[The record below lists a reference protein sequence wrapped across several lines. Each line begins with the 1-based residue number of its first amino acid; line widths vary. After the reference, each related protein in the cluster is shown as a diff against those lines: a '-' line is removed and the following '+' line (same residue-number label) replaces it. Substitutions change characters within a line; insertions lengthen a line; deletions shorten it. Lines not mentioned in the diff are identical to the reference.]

1 MTTLTTHQRE
11 LLQAVLDGKELVGVV
26 SGTAYDSQDLLHAI
40 ARQPTS
46 LKIKTEDK
54 NAEVKMNTMKDILQA
69 IIEGKQL
76 LTAGG
81 SPIDHKTALNYLSRG
96 LTVTIRPE
104 TVHRFVPVFKMPAG
118 SVYMS
123 EAKVDLESA
132 KNPGFNGKTSYD
144 KLAGV
149 LHVEIEPTTMTLVK
163 VEMVMP

>member
-26 SGTAYDSQDLLHAI
+26 SGTPYSSQDLLHAI

-46 LKIKTEDK
+46 LK
-54 NAEVKMNTMKDILQA
+54 VK
-69 IIEGKQL
+69 
-76 LTAGG
+76 
-81 SPIDHKTALNYLSRG
+81 
-96 LTVTIRPE
+96 PE

-118 SVYMS
+118 SVYMG

-132 KNPGFNGKTSYD
+132 KNPDLNGKAQSDT
-144 KLAGV
+144 LAGV

-163 VEMVMP
+163 VEMEKP

>member
-26 SGTAYDSQDLLHAI
+26 SDTPHNSQDLLHAI

-46 LKIKTEDK
+46 LKIKPD
-54 NAEVKMNTMKDILQA
+54 
-69 IIEGKQL
+69 
-76 LTAGG
+76 
-81 SPIDHKTALNYLSRG
+81 
-96 LTVTIRPE
+96 

-132 KNPGFNGKTSYD
+132 KNPGFNGKAPFD
-144 KLAGV
+144 NLAGV

-163 VEMVMP
+163 VEMVKP

>member
-1 MTTLTTHQRE
+1 MTILSTHQRE

-26 SGTAYDSQDLLHAI
+26 SDTPHNSQDLLHAI

-46 LKIKTEDK
+46 LKVKTEDK

-81 SPIDHKTALNYLSRG
+81 APIDHKTALNYLSRG

-123 EAKVDLESA
+123 EAKGDLESA
-132 KNPGFNGKTSYD
+132 KNPDLNGKAPLENATEWKQYNQN
-144 KLAGV
+144 
-149 LHVEIEPTTMTLVK
+149 
-163 VEMVMP
+163 

>member
-26 SGTAYDSQDLLHAI
+26 SGTPYDSQDLLHAI

-46 LKIKTEDK
+46 LK
-54 NAEVKMNTMKDILQA
+54 VKPD
-69 IIEGKQL
+69 
-76 LTAGG
+76 
-81 SPIDHKTALNYLSRG
+81 
-96 LTVTIRPE
+96 

-132 KNPGFNGKTSYD
+132 KNPGFNGKAPFD
-144 KLAGV
+144 NLACV

-163 VEMVMP
+163 VEMVKP

>member
-1 MTTLTTHQRE
+1 MITLTTHQRE

-26 SGTAYDSQDLLHAI
+26 SGTPYNSQDLLHAI

-46 LKIKTEDK
+46 LKIKPD
-54 NAEVKMNTMKDILQA
+54 
-69 IIEGKQL
+69 
-76 LTAGG
+76 
-81 SPIDHKTALNYLSRG
+81 
-96 LTVTIRPE
+96 
-104 TVHRFVPVFKMPAG
+104 TVHRFIPVFKMPAG

-132 KNPGFNGKTSYD
+132 KDPAHNGKAPFD

-163 VEMVMP
+163 VEMVRP

>member
-26 SGTAYDSQDLLHAI
+26 SDTPHNSQDLLHAI

-69 IIEGKQL
+69 IIDGKQL

-81 SPIDHKTALNYLSRG
+81 SPIEHKTALNYLSRG

-118 SVYMS
+118 SIYMA
-123 EAKVDLESA
+123 EGKIDFASA
-132 KNPGFNGKTSYD
+132 VNPDFNGMKSCD

-149 LHVEIEPTTMTLVK
+149 LWLEIEPDTMKLVK
-163 VEMVMP
+163 AEMVKS

>member
-1 MTTLTTHQRE
+1 MTALTTLTAHQRE

-26 SGTAYDSQDLLHAI
+26 SDTPHNSQDLLHAI

-46 LKIKTEDK
+46 LKIK
-54 NAEVKMNTMKDILQA
+54 
-69 IIEGKQL
+69 
-76 LTAGG
+76 
-81 SPIDHKTALNYLSRG
+81 
-96 LTVTIRPE
+96 PE

-132 KNPGFNGKTSYD
+132 KNPGFNGKAPFD
-144 KLAGV
+144 NLAGV

-163 VEMVMP
+163 VEMVKP

>member
-1 MTTLTTHQRE
+1 MITLCTHQRE

-26 SGTAYDSQDLLHAI
+26 SDTPYDSQGLLHAI

-69 IIEGKQL
+69 IIEGKPL
-76 LTAGG
+76 LAAGG
-81 SPIDHKTALNYLSRG
+81 IPIGHKTALNYLSRG
-96 LTVTIRPE
+96 LTVTIRPD

-118 SVYMS
+118 SIYIA
-123 EAKVDLESA
+123 EGKAALESA
-132 KNPGFNGKTSYD
+132 KDPAYNGGNRSD

-149 LHVEIEPTTMTLVK
+149 LHVEIEPTTTTLVK
-163 VEMVMP
+163 VEMVRV